1 MKKEINSKSRAVET
15 TVNSSIGNKSID
27 VSRRDMIKNVAIAGL
42 AMATV
47 SSLPTV
53 QAMAGNTSAQ
63 QPDDVQSAI
72 DPRTRFPNNQP
83 TQEQAWPGLQRNMTP
98 KPDCGET
105 SYRGSGRLAG
115 RHALITGGDSGIG
128 RAVAIAYAR
137 EGADV
142 AINYLPQ
149 EEADAAEVVDI
160 IRREGR
166 KAVAIPGDIRTEE
179 FCRNLVAQAE
189 RELGSLDILVSN
201 AGYGWFLPDIL
212 EHPSEKFDQT
222 IKTNLYAPFWLS
234 KAAIAVMKPGSAI
247 VFTNSVTAYLP
258 SSAFIDYS
266 ATKAALVAFTNALAQ
281 QVANRGIR
289 VNGVAPGAVWT
300 PMQIY
305 FGAPENNV
313 QNLNAITPV
322 GRMGHPVEMA
332 PLYVTLAEGTSSFVT
347 GSTWSADGG
356 RH

>member
-1 MKKEINSKSRAVET
+1 MKMDENNKKSIATTGET
-15 TVNSSIGNKSID
+15 GTNSSSVGESVD
-27 VSRRDMIKNVAIAGL
+27 LSRRDMLRGVAIAGIAAAL
-42 AMATV
+42 PLSAMARRT
-47 SSLPTV
+47 P
-53 QAMAGNTSAQ
+53 AQ
-63 QPDDVQSAI
+63 QTGDALPLN

-83 TQEQAWPGLQRNMTP
+83 VQTQAWPGLQRNMTP

-105 SYRGSGRLAG
+105 TYRGSGRLAG
-115 RHALITGGDSGIG
+115 RRALITGGDSGIG

-149 EEADAAEVVDI
+149 EEADAAEVVEL

-166 KAVAIPGDIRTEE
+166 KAVAIPGDLRTEE
-179 FCRNLVAQAE
+179 FCRSLITQAE
-189 RELGSLDILVSN
+189 RELGGLDILVNN

-234 KAAIAVMKPGSAI
+234 KAAVAVMKPGSSI
-247 VFTNSVTAYLP
+247 VFTSSVTAFSP
-258 SSAFIDYS
+258 AGAFPDYS
-266 ATKAALVAFTNALAQ
+266 ATKAAIVAFTGALAKQ
-281 QVANRGIR
+281 LAKRGVR
-289 VNGVAPGAVWT
+289 VNGVAPGPIWT

-305 FGAPENNV
+305 FEAPDNNV
-313 QNLNAITPV
+313 ENLNATTPL

-332 PLYVTLAEGTSSFVT
+332 PLYVALAEEAGSFVT

-356 RH
+356 RL

>member
-1 MKKEINSKSRAVET
+1 MKKETSRIEKTTAADSPGINESVDT
-15 TVNSSIGNKSID
+15 G
-27 VSRRDMIKNVAIAGL
+27 RRDMIKNAAFAGL
-42 AMATV
+42 ATLAV
-47 SSLPTV
+47 SSMPTM
-53 QAMAGNTSAQ
+53 QAMAGSAPVQQ
-63 QPDDVQSAI
+63 QPDDVLQAI

-83 TQEQAWPGLQRNMTP
+83 VQEQAWPGLQRNMTP
-98 KPDCGET
+98 TPDCGET

-115 RHALITGGDSGIG
+115 RRALITGGDSGIG

-149 EEADAAEVVDI
+149 EEPDAAEVIDL
-160 IRREGR
+160 IRREGQN
-166 KAVAIPGDIRTEE
+166 AVAIPGDLRTEE
-179 FCRNLVAQAE
+179 FCRNLVARAE
-189 RELGSLDILVSN
+189 RELVGIDILVNN

-222 IKTNLYAPFWLS
+222 VKTNLYAPFWLS
-234 KAAIAVMKPGSAI
+234 KAAVAVMKPGSAI
-247 VFTNSVTAYLP
+247 VFTTSVTAFSPAKDFLG
-258 SSAFIDYS
+258 YS
-266 ATKAALVAFTNALAQ
+266 ATKAAIVAFTSALAK

-289 VNGVAPGAVWT
+289 VNGVAPGPIWT

-305 FGAPENNV
+305 FGAPDNNV
-313 QNLNAITPV
+313 ENLNASTPL

-332 PLYVTLAEGTSSFVT
+332 PLYVTLAEGQNSFVT

-356 RH
+356 RL